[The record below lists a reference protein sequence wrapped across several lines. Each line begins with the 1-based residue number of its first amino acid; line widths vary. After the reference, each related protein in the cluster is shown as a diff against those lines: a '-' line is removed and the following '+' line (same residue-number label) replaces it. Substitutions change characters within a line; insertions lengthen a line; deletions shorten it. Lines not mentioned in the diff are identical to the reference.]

1 MRSRKDAGSVS
12 MDAGH
17 GYAVVLAAL
26 FAIAAGLVGSVALMK
41 RMVLASDVISHL
53 ALPGLGIAYLL
64 GRNPLIGGGA
74 TLFLGTLLVWQLQRQ
89 TGLATDATIG
99 VVFAA
104 SLGIGALVTPQEDLL
119 EALFG
124 NFQTLS
130 TVGFLLGVAGVALVV
145 LFIVRMKDQLILDL
159 FSSELA
165 ETTGVKVE
173 RLDLGFLLVFS
184 LTVLVGLRF
193 MGALLS
199 SALIIIPA
207 ATARQLAS
215 RMTQFVVV
223 ACATSLV
230 SVGAGFV
237 VSTLILKTSTVGP
250 TIVIASVLL
259 FVLSLLKKK

>member
-1 MRSRKDAGSVS
+1 

-17 GYAVVLAAL
+17 SYAVLLAVL

-64 GRNPLIGGGA
+64 KSNPLVGGGA
-74 TLFLGTLLVWQLQRQ
+74 TLFLGTLLVWQLQKQ
-89 TGLATDATIG
+89 SGLATDATIG

-124 NFQTLS
+124 NFQQLS
-130 TVGFLLGVAGVALVV
+130 PAGFVLGTVAVILVV
-145 LFIVRMKDQLILDL
+145 LFLVSMKDRLILDL
-159 FSSELA
+159 FSPELA
-165 ETTGVKVE
+165 AATGVNIG
-173 RLDLGFLLVFS
+173 LLNLGFLLVFS
-184 LTVLVGLRF
+184 LTVLVGLRL

-207 ATARQLAS
+207 AAARQLTG
-215 RMTQFVVV
+215 RMAHFVVL
-223 ACATSLV
+223 ASGV
-230 SVGAGFV
+230 SVVSVAAGFLI
-237 VSTLILKTSTVGP
+237 STLIFKSSTVGP
-250 TIVIASVLL
+250 TIVIVSVFL
-259 FVLSLLKKK
+259 FALSLLKRR